1 MNEKEYRDILK
12 RWLRHKLFLS
22 NASPW
27 YREAERRK
35 AIGQVR
41 NAFNEFLT
49 NDKLFTAQKIAQ
61 RIINNED
68 ILNVVLP
75 IPGNP
80 SYENSLRILNELIQ
94 YSKVVLGVTM

>member
-1 MNEKEYRDILK
+1 MNEKQFRELLK
-12 RWLRHKLFLS
+12 RWLRHKLFLA

-27 YREAERRK
+27 YREAKRRE
-35 AIGQVR
+35 AIKQVR

-49 NDKLFTAQKIAQ
+49 NDKMFTANKIAQ
-61 RIINNED
+61 RLINNED

-80 SYENSLRILNELIQ
+80 SYENSLRILNELLQ
-94 YSKVVLGVTM
+94 YSKTILSVSM